1 MSRKNIRIL
10 FIGDSLVNG
19 VGDQQMLGWAGRLCQ
34 NADNN
39 DQEITYYNAGIRRNT
54 SEDVLNRLKVEIENR
69 QLHLELFDARV
80 VVSFGVND
88 TVIDNGVARISA
100 ENTVLNFELVVKL
113 ASLYPNIK
121 LLFVGPPALCDDTR
135 NNRLALLNDK
145 LIKKAD
151 ELNVAYI
158 DVFPSIVADEQYK
171 LEAKQN
177 DGAHPREYGYER
189 LFNVI
194 YSSDKWW
201 F

>member
-1 MSRKNIRIL
+1 MNRKNIRIL

-19 VGDQQMLGWAGRLCQ
+19 AGDQQMLGWAGRLCQ
-34 NADNN
+34 KCDND

-54 SEDVLNRLKVEIENR
+54 SEDVLNRLKFEIENR
-69 QLHLELFDARV
+69 QLHLDLFDARL

-88 TVIDNGVARISA
+88 TIIENGEARVSA

-113 ASLYPNIK
+113 ATAVCHCP
-121 LLFVGPPALCDDTR
+121 R
-135 NNRLALLNDK
+135 NKRLASLNSLLV
-145 LIKKAD
+145 KKAE
-151 ELNVAYI
+151 ELEVDFI
-158 DVFPSIVADEQYK
+158 DVFPSIESDEQYK

-177 DGAHPREYGYER
+177 DGAHPRQYGYER

-194 YSSDKWW
+194 YSSNKWW